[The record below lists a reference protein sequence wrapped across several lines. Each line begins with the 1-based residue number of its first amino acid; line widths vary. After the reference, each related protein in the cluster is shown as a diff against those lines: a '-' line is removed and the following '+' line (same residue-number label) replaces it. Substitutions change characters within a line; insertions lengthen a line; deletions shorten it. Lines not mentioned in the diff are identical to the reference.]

1 LTFSRP
7 LDTCA
12 RLIGQDARFSGFS
25 DQTVVT
31 GNQEEHTRKKKDLV
45 VDDRLTAAGQ
55 LERIISGSG
64 DFASAGHGGLSGS
77 TTTIF
82 LLLSMHFL
90 QNPFHFSTVFTIRIM
105 DKKRRQYLKI
115 IFSPLCQFD
124 QNHT

>member
-12 RLIGQDARFSGFS
+12 RLIGHDARFSGCS
-25 DQTVVT
+25 DQAAVT
-31 GNQEEHTRKKKDLV
+31 DSQVEHTREKMVLDA
-45 VDDRLTAAGQ
+45 DDRLSVAGQ
-55 LERIISGSG
+55 LEKIISGLG
-64 DFASAGHGGLSGS
+64 DIASAGHGGLGGS
-77 TTTIF
+77 STTIF

-124 QNHT
+124 QNHA